1 MYQVAVYGKGGIGKS
16 TMSANISYALSGM
29 GLKVLQV
36 GCDPKH
42 DSTRLLLGGRSQT
55 TVLDYVRTVPLAKR
69 CLDDVIVEGSGGVL
83 CAEAGGPEPGIG
95 CAGRGILTTFDTLR
109 KLGADS
115 LPTDVRIYDVLGDV
129 VCGGFAVPLRGEYA
143 DGIILVTSGEFMS
156 LYAANNIMKGIS
168 NFDTG
173 SPRVIGIIQNSR
185 GVENEDEMVSRF
197 AEATGVEVIG
207 VMPRDRTF
215 AEAEGNGHTV
225 REMFPDSDLSVR
237 IDAVARR
244 IVEVRDGVRMAVNP
258 RPLDDDQLSD
268 LAAGRPIRPGS
279 GKVTGRVG
287 CSGCDHRMSI
297 KDTKVMSSCAAY
309 GAAAAYL
316 KMNDVTVILHG
327 PLSCMYM
334 MDTSRN
340 KAVLDLY
347 QKDLFKVRPNHNLV
361 CTCMDDTVSI
371 FGGNGLLE
379 RSLDDAVAS
388 GARKVAVITTCMPGI
403 IGDDCETLIRR
414 FSSEHPDIRFDYIPA
429 DGDIAGEYTDG
440 FMMAAESIADMID
453 TSVEPEDGYVNLIG
467 TSFFDL
473 HTRESLDALTSMLER
488 FGLRENCRFLDET
501 SSDTIGMFCRGS
513 IDMMVGDTPMNRELA
528 GIIRRRTGREP
539 FPHSIPVGLYNYEE
553 WLDALGERMGKRAEA
568 SEEVRRVQ
576 AMYDSFID
584 SHKGRFAGKRVI
596 IMNKMN
602 SNVDWLID
610 LLKDLGVEILKV
622 GIAPNPRRKV
632 MRAVTRHTDLVTE
645 EYTDEMLVSD
655 VLSLSPDLL
664 ISDIVRRFPGM
675 CRFARF
681 SKVGLGVEPTLRY
694 AEYLENI
701 MRLPAEEGWKR
712 GLRL

>member
-197 AEATGVEVIG
+197 AEATGVDVIG

-225 REMFPDSDLSVR
+225 REMFPDSDLSAR

-244 IVEVRDGVRMAVNP
+244 IVEVRDGVRPAVNP

-287 CSGCDHRMSI
+287 CSGCDHRRSI
-297 KDTKVMSSCAAY
+297 EDTKVMSSCAAY

-361 CTCMDDTVSI
+361 CTCMDDAVSI

-379 RSLDDAVAS
+379 KALDDAVAS
-388 GARKVAVITTCMPGI
+388 GARKVAVVTTCMPGI

-414 FSSEHPDIRFDYIPA
+414 FSTEHPDIRFDYIPV

-440 FMMAAESIADMID
+440 FMMAAESIAGMID

-473 HTRESLDALTSMLER
+473 HTRGSLDALTSMLER

-501 SSDTIGMFCRGS
+501 SSDTIGRFCRGS
-513 IDMMVGDTPMNRELA
+513 IDMMVGDTPMNRELV
-528 GIIRRRTGREP
+528 GIIRKRTGREP
-539 FPHSIPVGLYNYEE
+539 FPHTIPVGLYNYEE
-553 WLDALGERMGKRAEA
+553 WLDALGERMGKREEAAE
-568 SEEVRRVQ
+568 EIRRVQ
-576 AMYDSFID
+576 AMYDSFIG
-584 SHKGRFAGKRVI
+584 SHEGRFAGKRVI

-610 LLKDLGVEILKV
+610 LLKDLGVEILRV

-645 EYTDEMLVSD
+645 EYTDEMLMSD

>member
-197 AEATGVEVIG
+197 AEATGVDVIG

-225 REMFPDSDLSVR
+225 REMFPDSDLSAR

-244 IVEVRDGVRMAVNP
+244 IVEVRDGVRPAVNP

-287 CSGCDHRMSI
+287 CSGCDHRRSI
-297 KDTKVMSSCAAY
+297 EDTKVMSSCAAY

-361 CTCMDDTVSI
+361 CTCMDDAVSI

-379 RSLDDAVAS
+379 KALDDAVAS
-388 GARKVAVITTCMPGI
+388 GARKVAVVTTCMPGI

-414 FSSEHPDIRFDYIPA
+414 FSTEHPDIRFDYIPA

-440 FMMAAESIADMID
+440 FMMAAESIAGMID

-473 HTRESLDALTSMLER
+473 HTRGSLDALTSMLER

-501 SSDTIGMFCRGS
+501 SSDTIGRFCRGS

-528 GIIRRRTGREP
+528 GIIRKRTGREP
-539 FPHSIPVGLYNYEE
+539 FPHTIPVGLYNYEE
-553 WLDALGERMGKRAEA
+553 WLDALGERMGKREEAAE
-568 SEEVRRVQ
+568 EIRRVQ
-576 AMYDSFID
+576 VMYDSFIG
-584 SHKGRFAGKRVI
+584 SHEGRFAGKRVI

-610 LLKDLGVEILKV
+610 LLKDLGVEILRV

-645 EYTDEMLVSD
+645 EYTDEMLMSD